1 MQRQQPHRTCL
12 VISANNF
19 SERMYKRRIKKWGF
33 EKNLTEGRVA
43 RLLKPGT
50 VKQGVRKVGVDLA
63 RVNKYLKRKLTRT
76 SVGIPESDF
85 PEPDFPPFDDLPWGD
100 GEVTA
105 VYLGLQEL
113 PGDGFTQCYELP
125 VGCSYLSRPGEKFR
139 IHVLDT

>member
-1 MQRQQPHRTCL
+1 MRRQQHHRTCL
-12 VISANNF
+12 VISANTF

-43 RLLKPGT
+43 RLLRPGT

-76 SVGIPESDF
+76 SVGLSDSEFPRSYDLSGVEDGVPAGHDPLDIPELSG
-85 PEPDFPPFDDLPWGD
+85 DDL
-100 GEVTA
+100 TQ
-105 VYLGLQEL
+105 YHEL
-113 PGDGFTQCYELP
+113 PA
-125 VGCSYLSRPGEKFR
+125 GCSYLSRPGERFR